1 MVKITT
7 QLSVNKLFME
17 ADTGKSKHNGKDLC
31 QESRIA
37 RCNGI
42 LAYCE
47 LSEEDGGYKY
57 QGSKL
62 EMQNKVGKLLL
73 ELKEDAQTR
82 QTDKESIVTETM
94 IKDQEFIIHQA
105 KELLKTMKKVIECN
119 KIIRRKARQLKTY
132 NTKQQGEVR
141 KFYKI

>member
-1 MVKITT
+1 MQFWNIANCPKRMVATSTRDQNWRCKI
-7 QLSVNKLFME
+7 
-17 ADTGKSKHNGKDLC
+17 
-31 QESRIA
+31 
-37 RCNGI
+37 
-42 LAYCE
+42 
-47 LSEEDGGYKY
+47 
-57 QGSKL
+57 
-62 EMQNKVGKLLL
+62 KVGKLLL

-132 NTKQQGEVR
+132 NTKQQKEVR